1 MDLKQ
6 MFHTLQFM
14 AHAQSVLRHRIK
26 SRKVSAVLVEDGPDK
41 GAIWHFGEPVKE
53 QRALEN
59 GSAWADLS
67 HLEIV
72 AIKGED
78 RLTWLHALTTQHHE
92 QLQAGQ
98 WQEALIL
105 DPRGHIEYQ
114 FLVVDD
120 GDTVFLVL
128 DPGYKETLIEYLN
141 KMKFMLRVDVRDAT
155 SEFAVLRA
163 PGAITDL
170 GGPYALVPRSELD
183 DMRKVFNE
191 SATQAGTWA
200 LDAMRVAAGRIRIGF
215 DTDHKSIPNELGVL
229 NKSVHMA
236 KGCYRGQETVAKI
249 YNLGNPPRRLVLLHL
264 DGSVVTSPAKGTDVL
279 NGEVRVGFIGTVA
292 RHHELGTIALAVIK
306 RNTPVEAQL
315 EVDGI
320 PAIQQVIVPA

>member
-1 MDLKQ
+1 M
-6 MFHTLQFM
+6 
-14 AHAQSVLRHRIK
+14 
-26 SRKVSAVLVEDGPDK
+26 SAVLVEDGPDK

-53 QRALEN
+53 QRALEA
-59 GSAWADLS
+59 GTAWADLS

-92 QLQAGQ
+92 QLQPGQ

-105 DPRGHIEYQ
+105 DPQGHVEYQ

-128 DPGYKETLIEYLN
+128 DRGYKETLIEYLN
-141 KMKFMLRVDVRDAT
+141 KMKFMLRVDVRDAS
-155 SEFAVLRA
+155 SEYAVLRA
-163 PGAITDL
+163 PGATTEL
-170 GGPYALVPRSELD
+170 GGPFALVPRVELE

-191 SATQAGTWA
+191 SATQVGSWA
-200 LDAMRVAAGRIRIGF
+200 LDAMRVAAGRVRIAF
-215 DTDHKSIPNELGVL
+215 ETDHKSIPNELGVL

-249 YNLGNPPRRLVLLHL
+249 YNLGNPPRRLVMLHL
-264 DGSVVTSPAKGTDVL
+264 DGSVVTSPPQGTDVM
-279 NGEVRVGFIGTVA
+279 NGDVRVGFIGTVA

-306 RNTPVEAQL
+306 RNTPVESEL
-315 EVDGI
+315 TVDGI
-320 PAIQQVIVPA
+320 PAIQQIIVPA